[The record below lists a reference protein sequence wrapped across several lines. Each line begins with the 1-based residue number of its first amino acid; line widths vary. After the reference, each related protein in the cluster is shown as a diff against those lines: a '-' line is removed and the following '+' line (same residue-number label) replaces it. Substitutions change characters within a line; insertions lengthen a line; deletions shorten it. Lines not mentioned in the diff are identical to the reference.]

1 MLELSQARRLC
12 FRLKA
17 RCSSG
22 HAPVGENEAKC
33 RRRSASDLR
42 EKRREVRF
50 NTRAQRFAS
59 HAAPK
64 NPSQPLGVSGAMP
77 LAGQMDLG
85 FRARGSL
92 PVGRGQHCALACAR
106 GWRSIHGSRADRG
119 HGRRREAVGF
129 GRGVARGNRFRLFRL
144 HGRIRREPGPHGG
157 WRVLDG
163 LRRREREI
171 GRRFGFL
178 RGLGIRTER
187 VEDTNNQSEHCTTH
201 DDDNRKAQRD
211 AAGTDR
217 RWLSYVFSVVAH
229 DAHVGPRRPAS

>member
-1 MLELSQARRLC
+1 MRQW
-12 FRLKA
+12 
-17 RCSSG
+17 
-22 HAPVGENEAKC
+22 GENEAKC

-42 EKRREVRF
+42 EKRREERV

-64 NPSQPLGVSGAMP
+64 DPSQPLGASGAMP

-106 GWRSIHGSRADRG
+106 GWRPIHGSRADRG
-119 HGRRREAVGF
+119 QGRRCEAAGL
-129 GRGVARGNRFRLFRL
+129 GQGVARGNRYRLFRL

-157 WRVLDG
+157 WRVLDQ
-163 LRRREREI
+163 LCRREREI
-171 GRRFGFL
+171 GGRFGFL
-178 RGLGIRTER
+178 RGLDIRTQR
-187 VEDTNNQSEHCTTH
+187 VEDTNNQSQQCTTH
-201 DDDNRKAQRD
+201 HDGNSKAPRN
-211 AAGTDR
+211 AAGTDH

-229 DAHVGPRRPAS
+229 DAHVGPRRPTS